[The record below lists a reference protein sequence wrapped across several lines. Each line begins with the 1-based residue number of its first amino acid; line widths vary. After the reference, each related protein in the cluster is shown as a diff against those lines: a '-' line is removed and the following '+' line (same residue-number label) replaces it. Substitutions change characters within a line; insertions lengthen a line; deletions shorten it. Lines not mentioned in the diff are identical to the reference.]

1 MKLSTTI
8 CVKLGLVF
16 SILACICGCWS
27 SRELNNR
34 GFTFIMLVDKA
45 ENGGVEVTLGFPL
58 SIRMTPGQAGGSAS
72 QSGPPFTY
80 ITRSADNISQAFRVI
95 QSDISRSISFGQTR
109 NIVIGEKLAED
120 GIDSILEFINRQPA
134 FHLSANLFVM
144 EGKAT
149 DIKKTPL
156 VFERFISDI
165 LSSFIARHVTL
176 DTTAKDFMMAEYLGG
191 DILLPLLKV
200 NPHPEGE
207 GGESEKKEWLASG
220 GAAIMSAG
228 KMSKLRLSAQ
238 DLRGALWI
246 SSQLDTSIISIPSP
260 SDGKEISVVAQG
272 VGTKIRPKM
281 KEGKLR
287 FQINSTA
294 KGYVLSSQSEI
305 DLRDPKK
312 LSQIQDALEQD
323 IVKRLSQVIE
333 KTRKARSDS
342 FLMSQYLDWRYPK
355 TWNRLKNEW
364 REYYASELPI
374 DIKVNFELNQTGG
387 AYRSTTQ
394 ETSKEKSF

>member
-1 MKLSTTI
+1 MKTTTI
-8 CVKLGLVF
+8 FVKLGLVF
-16 SILACICGCWS
+16 LMLACVCGCWS

-45 ENGGVEVTLGFPL
+45 ENGGVELTLGFPL
-58 SIRMTPGQAGGSAS
+58 PIRMTPGQAGGSSS
-72 QSGPPFTY
+72 QSGPPFSY
-80 ITRSADNISQAFRVI
+80 ITRTADNISQAFRVI

-120 GIDSILEFINRQPA
+120 GIDSILEFVNRQPA

-144 EGKAT
+144 EGKVT

-165 LSSFIARHVTL
+165 LSSFVARHSTL

-200 NPHPEGE
+200 NSKPEGE
-207 GGESEKKEWLASG
+207 GGESEKNEWLASG

-228 KMSKLRLSAQ
+228 KMSKLKLSAQ
-238 DLRGALWI
+238 ELRGALWI

-333 KTRKARSDS
+333 KTRKAQSDS
-342 FLMSQYLDWRYPK
+342 FLMSQYLGWRYPK

-374 DIKVNFELNQTGG
+374 DIKVNIELNQTGG